1 MRLVALLIAA
11 AFGFT
16 ALSGDAFA
24 QATPPKQMSDGQME
38 SGGTQAKKAV
48 KTSKRSKK
56 GSKKTS
62 Q

>member
-1 MRLVALLIAA
+1 MRLVALLTAA
-11 AFGFT
+11 AFAFG

-38 SGGTQAKKAV
+38 SAGKPAKAAV
-48 KTSKRSKK
+48 KSKRSKRS
-56 GSKKTS
+56 SKKTS